1 MRALLVLCLLPL
13 IASAVAE
20 TGFVR
25 IAGGDFATTIKYEDV
40 RGASR
45 IAAFEIM
52 QRPVTNAEFLAFVK
66 GHPAWRRDQV
76 APVFAGPDYLAHWR
90 AATRLAPGRQGAQ
103 PVTRV
108 SWFAASAYCAAAGA
122 RLPRWIEWEY
132 VAAADALRH
141 DARTDPAWRERIL
154 AWYARPAS
162 SALPKAGAQAPNAYG
177 IRDLHGVVWEWVD
190 DHGAMLVD
198 ADNRNQGD
206 GARGRFCG
214 AAALAANDR
223 SNYAVLMRVAMLS
236 SLEAADS
243 TTSLGFRCVKEMK

>member
-1 MRALLVLCLLPL
+1 MRKFAALAL
-13 IASAVAE
+13 AAVA
-20 TGFVR
+20 GM
-25 IAGGDFATTIKYEDV
+25 AGAHDYVAVPGGAFTTTLRYEDAP
-40 RGASR
+40 GAAIVAPFR
-45 IAAFEIM
+45 M
-52 QRPVTNAEFLAFVK
+52 MTRPVTNAEFLAFAQA
-66 GHPAWRRDQV
+66 HPQWRRDDV
-76 APVFAGPDYLAHWR
+76 ASVFAAVGYLGHW
-90 AATRLAPGRQGAQ
+90 PGSARVDPAQRDQ
-103 PVTRV
+103 PVTHV
-108 SWFAASAYCAAAGA
+108 SWFAASAYCAAQGA

-132 VAAADALRH
+132 VAAADALRR
-141 DARTDPAWRERIL
+141 DARNDPAWRERIL